1 MGISSLRPG
10 AGSKLFLFAFVIA
23 SIIIIKIFIFIFIID
38 ASLDWAKAIIQ
49 T

>member
-1 MGISSLRPG
+1 MR
-10 AGSKLFLFAFVIA
+10 AFLLTFVIA
-23 SIIIIKIFIFIFIID
+23 SIIKIKMMIFNYIID